1 MGPSKKCKKFSFVNR
16 KFRNASIMHESVLC
30 WFIWTKRCHW
40 SNFKAE
46 NDSIKNK
53 QTQNYFQKMCSLR
66 PIHFQAPSWNTIFLL
81 ALFMLK
87 PSPCF
92 SQISQKEH
100 ICIYKARLICKGAS
114 SSAKLQRKDKRT
126 EKSCFQLQAKRKSLL
141 DSHAK
146 NKGVIFP
153 LSNYMPL
160 SGRPVISFR
169 W

>member
-1 MGPSKKCKKFSFVNR
+1 
-16 KFRNASIMHESVLC
+16 
-30 WFIWTKRCHW
+30 
-40 SNFKAE
+40 
-46 NDSIKNK
+46 
-53 QTQNYFQKMCSLR
+53 MCTLR

-126 EKSCFQLQAKRKSLL
+126 EKSGFQLQAKRKSLL

-169 W
+169 